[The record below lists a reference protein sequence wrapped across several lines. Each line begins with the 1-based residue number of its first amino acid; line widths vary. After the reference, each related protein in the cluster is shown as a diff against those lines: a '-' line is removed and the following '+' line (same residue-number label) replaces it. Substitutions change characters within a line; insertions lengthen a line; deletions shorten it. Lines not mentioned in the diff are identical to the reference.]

1 MDYLNYLTTGYSVI
15 AGLIWIIAYGYVLK
29 QIYAPPNISRVNAP
43 EPSSFPSLSVL
54 VPACNEADTIRPALQ
69 SLLEQDY
76 PNIEVIAINDRS
88 TDHTGEIIDQL
99 SEQYD
104 NLRAVHIEN
113 LPDGWLGKTH
123 ALKKGYEISEGDW
136 VLATDADV
144 HYKRSA
150 LRNIVAVALHH
161 DRDHISCI
169 PNMKNNGFW
178 HEAAFDGF
186 ASLLFSQR
194 NLAGVP
200 DPESEDYFGFGAF
213 NMFRRTV
220 FDQTNGF
227 EWLRMEITD
236 DMGIAQMLR
245 DHGAKQGVYY
255 AFDQLELEWYGS
267 MRKMVEGLEKNSIG
281 VIAQYNYLKGF
292 LIPVIWLLFFM
303 GPLFGLF
310 SSFTAVQVLSAGVI
324 TASIPFNILAAFRLE
339 RPLFPFL
346 FSVLGALLPM
356 FALLRSTFACVQRG
370 GINWRGTFY
379 PVDELREMQRVR
391 F

>member
-1 MDYLNYLTTGYSVI
+1 MDYFYYFIAGYSVA
-15 AGLIWIIAYGYVLK
+15 AGLIWLLAYAYVLR
-29 QIYAPPNISRVNAP
+29 QIYAPPKISRVNAP
-43 EPSSFPSLSVL
+43 NPSSFPTLSVL

-69 SLLEQDY
+69 SILEQDY
-76 PNIEVIAINDRS
+76 PNMEVIAINDRS
-88 TDHTGEIIDQL
+88 TDQTGAIIDQL
-99 SEQYD
+99 AAQDE
-104 NLRAVHIEN
+104 NLRVIHIEN

-123 ALKKGYEISEGDW
+123 ALKKGYEMSEGDW

-144 HYKRSA
+144 RYESSA
-150 LRNIVAVALHH
+150 LRTIMAVALHH

-178 HEAAFDGF
+178 HEAAFDCF

-200 DPESEDYFGFGAF
+200 DPESDDYFGFGAF

-220 FDQTNGF
+220 FEQTKGF

-267 MRKMVEGLEKNSIG
+267 LKKMIKGLEKNSIG

-292 LIPVIWLLFFM
+292 LLPVIWVLFFS
-303 GPLFGLF
+303 GPLLGLF
-310 SSFTAVQVLSAGVI
+310 SSYTAVQLLSVAAI
-324 TASIPFNILAAFRLE
+324 MTSIPFNFLAAYRLE
-339 RPLFPFL
+339 RPVFPFL
-346 FSVLGALLPM
+346 FSVPGTFFPMYALI
-356 FALLRSTFACVQRG
+356 RSTFACLQRG

-379 PVDELREMQRVR
+379 PVDELRAMQRVR